1 MNNNSNNNLPTVGA
15 QTAMNQD
22 TTECVSIV
30 KCPVEESRH
39 RRLYPLVLII
49 PDNCDQDQNNG
60 FIPWHLPSGHL
71 PLSGIRIRTMG
82 TFLSDGAGYQLALD
96 PLTLTSDGS
105 SCPGISTNSLW
116 WHRCFSII
124 TWLSRVLAATSDVA
138 GYRLVYGPSLC
149 HLNLIAQPVR
159 GFCLSTV

>member
-30 KCPVEESRH
+30 KCTVEESRH
-39 RRLYPLVLII
+39 CRLYPLVLTI

-82 TFLSDGAGYQLALD
+82 TFSSDGAGYQLASD
-96 PLTLTSDGS
+96 PLNLTSDGS
-105 SCPGISTNSLW
+105 SCPGISTNRLILCDGTGAFPLSLDFLQYW
-116 WHRCFSII
+116 PP
-124 TWLSRVLAATSDVA
+124 LLVLQVTGWFMAPHSV
-138 GYRLVYGPSLC
+138 
-149 HLNLIAQPVR
+149 IWIW
-159 GFCLSTV
+159 